1 MRSTGELLW
10 TYSADDYYNQNL
22 WANQWNIRPLFIADG
37 KLYMGTA
44 EHSPN
49 SPQQRGAPFVVIDV
63 NNGTEV
69 FRADG
74 LFKQTEWGG
83 RAIIGDSIIAT
94 LDTYDQ
100 RIYAVGKG
108 PTALTVNAPDVSVE
122 NGKTVVIRGSVTD
135 ISAGTN
141 DYAIAARFP
150 EGVPAVS
157 DESQTAWMLYV
168 YKNFERPLNATG
180 VVIELSVV
188 DANGN
193 YRTIGTTT
201 SDADGFFNYNW
212 KPDIDGAYTLYA
224 SFARKQSLLA
234 FTRRNILCSRP
245 RHSNTNSTTSNRATT
260 SGHIHCG
267 RSSSNHNCNRNCRR
281 ITRQ

>member
-1 MRSTGELLW
+1 ME
-10 TYSADDYYNQNL
+10 Y
-22 WANQWNIRPLFIADG
+22 
-37 KLYMGTA
+37 
-44 EHSPN
+44 
-49 SPQQRGAPFVVIDV
+49 
-63 NNGTEV
+63 
-69 FRADG
+69 
-74 LFKQTEWGG
+74 
-83 RAIIGDSIIAT
+83 
-94 LDTYDQ
+94 
-100 RIYAVGKG
+100 
-108 PTALTVNAPDVSVE
+108 
-122 NGKTVVIRGSVTD
+122 GKTVVIRGSVTD

-150 EGVPAVS
+150 DGVPAVS

-224 SFARKQSLLA
+224 SFAGSKAYWPSHDVTSFVVDPAAALTPTSQPVIEQQPIATYIAGAVVAIIIAIAIVGALLA
-234 FTRRNILCSRP
+234 VMIRKRP
-245 RHSNTNSTTSNRATT
+245 
-260 SGHIHCG
+260 
-267 RSSSNHNCNRNCRR
+267 
-281 ITRQ
+281 